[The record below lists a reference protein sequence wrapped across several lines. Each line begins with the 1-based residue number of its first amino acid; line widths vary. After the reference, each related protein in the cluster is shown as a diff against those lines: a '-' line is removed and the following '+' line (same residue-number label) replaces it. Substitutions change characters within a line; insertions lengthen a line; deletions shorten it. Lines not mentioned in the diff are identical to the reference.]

1 MTRSFPKPLG
11 TIAIL
16 LSGLSLVLGGAT
28 AALAQ
33 MDSEVESAMASG
45 SVGEQADG
53 YLGFA
58 KAPDGTLKA
67 KVDAINIKRRE
78 AYTKVAQT
86 KNVPIE
92 AFAVSI
98 GCNTLGNLK
107 PGRVYSIAKG
117 VWAAKGAAPIALPSQ
132 CGN

>member
-1 MTRSFPKPLG
+1 MTRMSTMG
-11 TIAIL
+11 IAL
-16 LSGLSLVLGGAT
+16 AGFALAMGGA
-28 AALAQ
+28 APALAQ
-33 MDSEVESAMASG
+33 MDGEVDAAMASG
-45 SVGEQADG
+45 TVGEQADG

-58 KAPDGTLKA
+58 KAPSGSLKA

-98 GCNTLGNLK
+98 GCTTLGGLK
-107 PGRVYSIAKG
+107 QGRVYSVSKG
-117 VWAAKGAAPIALPSQ
+117 VWATKGAAPIPLPSQ
-132 CGN
+132 CGG

>member
-1 MTRSFPKPLG
+1 MTRTSKI
-11 TIAIL
+11 TIVLA
-16 LSGLSLVLGGAT
+16 GLALVLGGTT

-45 SVGEQADG
+45 TVGEQADG

-58 KAPDGTLKA
+58 KAPGGSLKA

-86 KNVPIE
+86 KNVSIE
-92 AFAVSI
+92 AFAASI
-98 GCNTLGNLK
+98 GCTTLGNLK
-107 PGRVYSIAKG
+107 QGRVYSVSRG
-117 VWAAKGAAPIALPSQ
+117 VWAIKSAAPVALPNQ
-132 CGN
+132 CGG

>member
-1 MTRSFPKPLG
+1 MTRKSSIVLALAGFVLAVG
-11 TIAIL
+11 TT
-16 LSGLSLVLGGAT
+16 SV
-28 AALAQ
+28 ALAQ
-33 MDSEVESAMASG
+33 DAEIDGALSSG
-45 SVGEQADG
+45 VVGEQADG

-58 KAPDGTLKA
+58 KPPSAEIKA

-98 GCNTLGNLK
+98 GCNTLSGLRS
-107 PGRVYSIAKG
+107 GRAYSIAKG
-117 VWAAKGAAPIALPSQ
+117 VWATKGAAPVTLPAQ
-132 CGN
+132 CGG